1 METHHAI
8 DTVTCIGCGACTE
21 VCFARILALREI
33 EGKKRATAQKE
44 RANSCMRC
52 GQCMAACPTASIQIE
67 GMEYGRDLVDLPERE
82 VDAKA
87 LDGFF
92 LTRRSVR
99 SFTNEPVRRELL
111 EKIVSAITMAPMS
124 FTPNKV
130 EVTVVP
136 DRATIESA
144 LPVMLESY
152 EQLAAMLKRPVPRF
166 FIRRELGPDAWIAM
180 NHVLP
185 SLAWRLPEMR
195 DGGLDTLTRGAPAL
209 LLFHAPPAGGNVSED
224 VFIAATYALLAAHA
238 TGLGATMIGLVPP
251 MVQRSP
257 KLRDLFKIPTG
268 NKVFASVILG
278 HPRFRFR
285 RAIRRKLA
293 GLTWV

>member
-1 METHHAI
+1 MVLCRLIEMHHAI
-8 DTVTCIGCGACTE
+8 DTATWIGCGACTE

-124 FTPNKV
+124 FTP
-130 EVTVVP
+130 E
-136 DRATIESA
+136 
-144 LPVMLESY
+144 
-152 EQLAAMLKRPVPRF
+152 
-166 FIRRELGPDAWIAM
+166 
-180 NHVLP
+180 
-185 SLAWRLPEMR
+185 
-195 DGGLDTLTRGAPAL
+195 
-209 LLFHAPPAGGNVSED
+209 
-224 VFIAATYALLAAHA
+224 
-238 TGLGATMIGLVPP
+238 
-251 MVQRSP
+251 
-257 KLRDLFKIPTG
+257 
-268 NKVFASVILG
+268 
-278 HPRFRFR
+278 
-285 RAIRRKLA
+285 
-293 GLTWV
+293 